1 MCVYFGTTS
10 SSLKNIKFFVLSLY
24 IKLEHGYLLE
34 EEKRSYQQNGTIGVT
49 RLLLG
54 ELHTG
59 MGWSWWGRPKTPE
72 RARPRPFQT
81 AERRRRAGRTFGV
94 SIQTRA
100 RAPFRQIA
108 RERRMH
114 GCCNRGAP
122 LPWPRTRTRNCET
135 KWRSGWW
142 TRNTRYGRKTR
153 RFSTIWSLRMRS
165 SGPASQSNGC
175 HWAATSPLGKTTPR
189 SGSSSARIPARTSLT
204 TSCWLKCSCLW
215 RTRRTMPGSMMTS
228 VATWVAL
235 AARVGRYGRE

>member
-1 MCVYFGTTS
+1 MAWSHRLWIHVDRRLRFQHRHGTFRNS
-10 SSLKNIKFFVLSLY
+10 RRRWVSY
-24 IKLEHGYLLE
+24 ILEWAGAGGGDL
-34 EEKRSYQQNGTIGVT
+34 NAGT
-49 RLLLG
+49 
-54 ELHTG
+54 
-59 MGWSWWGRPKTPE
+59 GWSSPIPE
-72 RARPRPFQT
+72 RGTEAK
-81 AERRRRAGRTFGV
+81 GGKNVGV

-100 RAPFRQIA
+100 RARPFRQVA

-114 GCCNRGAP
+114 GCCKRGAP

-153 RFSTIWSLRMRS
+153 RFFTIWSLRMRS

-175 HWAATSPLGKTTPR
+175 HCATSPLGKTTPC

-204 TSCWLKCSCLW
+204 TSCWLKCSYLW

-235 AARVGRYGRE
+235 AARVERYGIE